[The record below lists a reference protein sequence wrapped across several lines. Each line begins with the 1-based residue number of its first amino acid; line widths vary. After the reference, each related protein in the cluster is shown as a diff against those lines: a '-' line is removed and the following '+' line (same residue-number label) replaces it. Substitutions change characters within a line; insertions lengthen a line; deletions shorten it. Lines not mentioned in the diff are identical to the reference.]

1 MRLIG
6 ANNSPILSG
15 AGKLA
20 GTRNYF
26 FGRDRRNWHLGI
38 PTFGTVNLS
47 EVYPGVD
54 MVYYGNQRSLEYDF
68 VVKPGAKPAAIRFE
82 FAGSTDRKLMPNGDL
97 WMKTDSQ
104 PLLLHKPT
112 VYQLENGKRK
122 LIDGHYGIRSDGNV
136 GIDVSSYDQSEPLV
150 VDPVL
155 EYATYLGG
163 SGDDIESGATVDAQG
178 NAYIVGT
185 TSSLNFPLASTIG
198 SASPSAAG
206 IPFIAKL
213 NASGT
218 GLVYADY
225 FGGSALD
232 YVWGVAVD
240 ASGSAYVVGSTSS
253 PDFPVTT
260 SAFQTTHLSGAINA
274 FLAKFNADGT
284 SLVYPPFWVAAQKT
298 RPWALP
304 WTQIRMPI

>member
-198 SASPSAAG
+198 SATQTRQASPSSPSSILPA
-206 IPFIAKL
+206 P
-213 NASGT
+213 
-218 GLVYADY
+218 GLFTPITLAE
-225 FGGSALD
+225 AL
-232 YVWGVAVD
+232 
-240 ASGSAYVVGSTSS
+240 STM
-253 PDFPVTT
+253 
-260 SAFQTTHLSGAINA
+260 SGALQWTPAAAPMSWVRHRRPI
-274 FLAKFNADGT
+274 
-284 SLVYPPFWVAAQKT
+284 SLSLLPLS
-298 RPWALP
+298 RPR
-304 WTQIRMPI
+304 T